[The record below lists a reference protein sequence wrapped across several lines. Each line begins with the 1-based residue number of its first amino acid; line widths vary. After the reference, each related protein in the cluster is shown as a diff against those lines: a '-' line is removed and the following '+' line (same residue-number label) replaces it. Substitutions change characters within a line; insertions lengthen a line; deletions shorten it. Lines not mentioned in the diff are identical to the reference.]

1 MVLVG
6 IAVSSSAIA
15 KGEATSDKE
24 SASYDDIGCLQACNE
39 NVLV

>member
-1 MVLVG
+1 MLVE
-6 IAVSSSAIA
+6 IVVSSSAIA

-24 SASYDDIGCLQACNE
+24 SPSYDDIGCFQACNE